1 MGAID
6 EGHGRVAIEVR
17 QDDVEL
23 RRRCPKPPD
32 SAKPMPTVADTSE
45 SVVSSLSR
53 IATNLIAEWK
63 QAL

>member
-1 MGAID
+1 MGSIHERLAV
-6 EGHGRVAIEVR
+6 VAVEVR

-23 RRRCPKPPD
+23 HLIPKPPD

-53 IATNLIAEWK
+53 MATNLMAEWK
-63 QAL
+63 HAL

>member
-1 MGAID
+1 M
-6 EGHGRVAIEVR
+6 
-17 QDDVEL
+17 
-23 RRRCPKPPD
+23 PNPPD

-53 IATNLIAEWK
+53 AAANLMAEWK